1 MPLMPNPSR
10 REVRQADLALLLA
23 VAVWGSSFAL
33 VKDML
38 AILSPAGIVGLRF
51 SFAALLLLGVTLVTG
66 GLKNLRPCLGP
77 GLLLG
82 LCLGVVFVSQTVGM
96 MYTRAS
102 NSAFITG
109 MFVVFT
115 PLWAWL
121 VARVPPR
128 WSDGVL
134 GLLAVTGMALLSLQ
148 FSGPQKFQVNKGDA
162 ITLFTAMAQA
172 LHIAFTHKYVRRS
185 LDPFALLFFQ
195 FVVVAGVSFASAPF
209 YANGLGHL
217 HLLGP
222 VHWLAIVYLALFPAA
237 LTYLI
242 QALTQKFTEPMHL
255 SLIFALEPVFA
266 SLFAVYFLL
275 ERFTPQQI
283 VGASILIATCVL
295 SEWIAGKPKI
305 QHKKTG
311 ADLTTPEV

>member
-1 MPLMPNPSR
+1 MPLTPNPSR

-23 VAVWGSSFAL
+23 VAVWGSSFAM

-51 SFAALLLLGVTLVTG
+51 ALASLLMMAIALAAGGRKTLF
-66 GLKNLRPCLGP
+66 RCLWP

-82 LCLGVVFVSQTVGM
+82 ACLGVVFVSQTVGM

-128 WSDGVL
+128 WSDAVL

-148 FSGPQKFQVNKGDA
+148 FSGPEKFQVNRGDA
-162 ITLFTAMAQA
+162 ITLFTALAQA

-195 FVVVAGVSFASAPF
+195 FLVVAGVSFASAPF
-209 YANGLGHL
+209 YAHGLGQL
-217 HLLGP
+217 HLMGP
-222 VHWLAIVYLALFPAA
+222 VHWLAIVYLAIFPAS

-283 VGASILIATCVL
+283 TGAVILLLTCVM
-295 SEWIAGKPKI
+295 SEWIAGKTRPG
-305 QHKKTG
+305 HKKTG
-311 ADLTTPEV
+311 AD